1 MDATLATYEE
11 KQTELSEEANKIG
24 KIIAEAKAT
33 IDAATRK

>member
-11 KQTELSEEANKIG
+11 KQTELSEKANKIS
-24 KIIAEAKAT
+24 KAIAEAKAA